1 MVIRGKSKIVTLE
14 TLQIQYLKPSSVQLT
29 ANKKG
34 FSGKNA
40 LVGGL
45 LKDGLGLFAG
55 TIGSSKLINSFLKI
69 SIFFLLFS
77 FLFVFELNAQVNIQI
92 SAGLIKDKNLATTI
106 PRATIGVNNLY
117 TFSLKKISKE
127 ALAVLCNGEQ
137 ISMFELGMYYTYEYK
152 NGIYFQEDKTNY
164 YTRDILGLKLKF
176 PNNLYINSGVGF
188 FQKGI
193 LTTNRENHL
202 RKEFGVGYQFS
213 DLHLT
218 IDGSFSNI
226 VGSSV
231 NIGYVIPIGQFSQN

>member
-1 MVIRGKSKIVTLE
+1 MGKTQFQYRKSGSA
-14 TLQIQYLKPSSVQLT
+14 QIT

-34 FSGKNA
+34 AVGIEC

-45 LKDGLGLFAG
+45 STDGLGLFSG
-55 TIGSSKLINSFLKI
+55 TIRSSKLINTYLKN
-69 SIFFLLFS
+69 SLFFFLFS
-77 FLFVFELNAQVNIQI
+77 FLLVFKLNAQVNIQI

-117 TFSLKKISKE
+117 TFSLKKFSKE

-176 PNNLYINSGVGF
+176 PNNLYLYSGAGF
-188 FQKGI
+188 LQKGI
-193 LTTNRENHL
+193 LNTVRENHL
-202 RKEFGVGYQFS
+202 RKEFGIGYQFPN
-213 DLHLT
+213 LHLT

-226 VGSSV
+226 VGTSV
-231 NIGYVIPIGQFSQN
+231 NIGYVIPVAQFSRN